1 MNLSDEERRIRRKE
15 SMEKYLASPKGKI
28 AIAKRNSTEEAK
40 VARKKYELSSK
51 GHNRQKKYRDK
62 LRLEVLKHYS
72 KTLSNSNIPCCNC
85 CGENFHIDFLAV
97 DHIAG
102 KKQMDHESNL
112 VRLGYSSKLTGR
124 DLPLWLI
131 NNNCP
136 KGFQILCS
144 NCNFAKGMIKNNN
157 KCPHENNIERKS

>member
-1 MNLSDEERRIRRKE
+1 MVFSDEERETRRKE

-28 AIAKRNSTEEAK
+28 AIDKLNNSENAKTS
-40 VARKKYELSSK
+40 RKKYELSSK
-51 GHNRQKKYRDK
+51 GHDRQKIYRDK
-62 LRLEVLKHYS
+62 LRLIVLKHYS

-97 DHIAG
+97 DHVMG
-102 KKQMDHESNL
+102 KLQMNFEPNL
-112 VRLGYSSKLTGR
+112 VKLGYSSKLTPR
-124 DLPLWLI
+124 ALPLWII
-131 NNNCP
+131 NNNFP
-136 KGFQILCS
+136 NGFQILCS